1 MQTVWIAGGAGF
13 IGSHLCEKLLAEGYQ
28 VVCIDNLITGN
39 QENIRSFLEHPSFS
53 FIHQDIIRFT
63 LIEAKNLPKPDFIF
77 HLASPAS
84 PSKYSKTS
92 YINYPIETL
101 LVNSIGTYNL
111 LEITKSSNARFL
123 FASTSEVYG
132 DPLVSPQPES
142 YFGNVNSIGV
152 RSVYDEGKRFG
163 EALTMSYVRKYS
175 VDARIARIFN
185 NYGPRMLEDDGRVVS
200 NFIVQAIQ
208 NKPLTVYGKGEQ
220 TRSFCYISDM
230 IDGLKLLMFKDSI
243 KGEVVNLGNPNE
255 KKISDFATIVQ
266 ETMQSR
272 SQIIFED
279 LPEDDPKKRKPDI
292 TKAMQLL
299 NWEPKVGLE
308 EGLRKTIEYFN
319 SL

>member
-1 MQTVWIAGGAGF
+1 MQVVYVAGGAGF
-13 IGSHLCEKLLAEGYQ
+13 IGSHLCRELLKQEHQ
-28 VVCIDNLITGN
+28 VVCIDNFLTSSKKNI
-39 QENIRSFLEHPSFS
+39 QEFLDNPSFQ
-53 FIHQDIIRFT
+53 FVQADV
-63 LIEAKNLPKPDFIF
+63 IEALPENLPNPDFIF

-84 PSKYSKTS
+84 PNIKSPRS
-92 YINYPIETL
+92 YMAFPLQTL
-101 LVNSIGTYNL
+101 LVNSHGTYNL
-111 LEITKSSNARFL
+111 LELAKKSHARFL
-123 FASTSEVYG
+123 YASTSEIYG
-132 DPLVSPQPES
+132 DPHVSPQPED
-142 YFGNVNSIGV
+142 YFGNVSPNGP
-152 RSVYDEGKRFG
+152 RSVYDEAKRFG
-163 EALTMSYVRKYS
+163 EAITMHYYRK
-175 VDARIARIFN
+175 DGLDTRIVRIFN
-185 NYGPRMLEDDGRVVS
+185 TYGPYMQIDDGRVVS